1 MERMVNDE
9 NLRNNIDMVIIDC
22 DAANIVQNTERAM
35 KLVRVGGWICIQN
48 TLGNG
53 RVVNETAQDPET
65 RTLRDLNR
73 RLREDTRV
81 EMCMLGISD
90 GLTLCIRRE

>member
-1 MERMVNDE
+1 MVNDE
-9 NLRNNIDMVIIDC
+9 NLRNKIDMVIIDC
-22 DAANIVQNTERAM
+22 DATNIVQNVERALR
-35 KLVRVGGWICIQN
+35 LVRIGGWVCIQS

-65 RTLRDLNR
+65 RALRDLNR
-73 RLREDTRV
+73 RLREDKRV
-81 EMCMLGISD
+81 DMCMLGISD